1 MLVLPII
8 LEETANQTLISFL
21 KKRLQ
26 TTPLSLIYKLFRTKK
41 IKVNDKDV
49 RYYHYRL
56 KIGDEIKIFDNSLKI
71 SDFNISPTPKKV
83 ETNLTIIYQDQKI
96 LIALKEHGTTMPSLD
111 NMVRYYLSKE
121 EPDEYQKQLREF
133 FTLTAIHR
141 LDKLTKGLVIY
152 AKNISAKRIL
162 YKAISDKKKIT
173 KKYLALVESSP
184 KKIPNYIEGYLWKD
198 EKEKRMKFSW
208 KENSPNSKFC
218 ALEMKKIKEMANYQ
232 LLEITLWT
240 GRKHQIRSIL
250 SFFDCPVVGDKKYGS
265 KIKLEDKIYLL
276 AYQIKFGN
284 LSTPLNYLNGQIF
297 QAKGWEN
304 ELKEWRINKN
314 L

>member
-8 LEETANQTLISFL
+8 QEETSNQTLISFL

-71 SDFNISPTPKKV
+71 SDFNISQTPKPV
-83 ETNLTIIYQDQKI
+83 ETNFTIIYQDQNI
-96 LIALKEHGTTMPSLD
+96 LIVLKEHGITMPSLD

-121 EPDEYQKQLREF
+121 EPDEYQKQLRDF

-152 AKNISAKRIL
+152 AKNSSAKRIL
-162 YKAISDKKKIT
+162 YKAISDKEKIT
-173 KKYLALVESSP
+173 KKYLALVENSP
-184 KKIPNYIEGYLWKD
+184 KKIPNYIEGYL
-198 EKEKRMKFSW
+198 
-208 KENSPNSKFC
+208 
-218 ALEMKKIKEMANYQ
+218 
-232 LLEITLWT
+232 
-240 GRKHQIRSIL
+240 
-250 SFFDCPVVGDKKYGS
+250 
-265 KIKLEDKIYLL
+265 
-276 AYQIKFGN
+276 
-284 LSTPLNYLNGQIF
+284 
-297 QAKGWEN
+297 
-304 ELKEWRINKN
+304 
-314 L
+314 